1 MVRKE
6 NELTEIPYTA
16 SFEDMFVIK
25 DDLNLLLNGMQVY
38 SCVDSL
44 SMGKVL
50 NKPVNFDIRVIDGK
64 KVIYPLECAD
74 SFLLHAKR
82 IMKSTILKVEA
93 SDYYTH
99 ANSFGNFTF
108 VLKEGE

>member
-6 NELTEIPYTA
+6 NELTEIPYIA

-25 DDLNLLLNGMQVY
+25 DDLNLLLNEMQVY

-74 SFLLHAKR
+74 SFLLHARR
-82 IMKSTILKVEA
+82 IIKSTILKVEA

-99 ANSFGNFTF
+99 ANSSGNFTF